1 MIKKLVLP
9 TVLLTC
15 VLSSCGERSK
25 QAMRVVYGENEVVEA
40 LNEVPN
46 IQFDSLQTSALQEEV
61 RLFYKTNDYHLGW
74 FNAANRQQLLE
85 SVRDLQNDGIKI
97 ASKEIHQLVDLD
109 ATYEQLN
116 ETDKI
121 QADFL
126 FSTMYVN
133 TLDNLF
139 NGSVRA
145 KRLYGDWE
153 ITPKPLNTSAT
164 MLLALEHENVA
175 LTYDSIRTKQPVYTQ
190 LRKKLSAYYAL
201 EKDSLKPFKQGK
213 INDTIPE
220 LVAVKKHL
228 IFLNQLADSIQTD
241 AIYNQATAQSIKA
254 FQTQKKL
261 SVTGFTDT
269 KTIEA
274 MLRDENALKEKI
286 IVNLERWRWFP
297 REFSSN
303 YILVNI
309 PAYSLVSV
317 SNQDTIRQH
326 KVVVGTAARKT
337 PILSSTL
344 TTVVLNPTWTV
355 PPTIKKNDL
364 VPKASNDLSYFSRL
378 NFTIY
383 NSQGKVVTPE
393 NWDASKGT
401 SYRYVQKG
409 GPGNTLGRV
418 KFLFQNNHAVY
429 LHDTPSQWGFA
440 RNDRNL
446 SSGCVRVQDP
456 FDLTSYI
463 FELAAP
469 DLTKEEVDKIIAS
482 QDTKSIKVS
491 ENPIDVHLLYW
502 TVQLDTQGKFTYFK
516 DIYKYDEELY
526 KRLNK

>member
-1 MIKKLVLP
+1 MIKKLLLP

-15 VLSSCGERSK
+15 ALSSCGERSK
-25 QAMRVVYGENEVVEA
+25 QAMRVIYGENEIVEA

-46 IQFDSLQTSALQEEV
+46 IQFDSLKTSTLQEDV
-61 RLFYKTNDYHLGW
+61 RLFYKNNDYHLGW
-74 FNAANRQQLLE
+74 FHAENRQQLIE
-85 SVRDLQNDGIKI
+85 SVGDLKFDGINITPK
-97 ASKEIHQLVDLD
+97 SLDTLVNLN
-109 ATYEQLN
+109 ATYEQL
-116 ETDKI
+116 EEADKI

-133 TLDNLF
+133 TLDHLF

-164 MLLALEHENVA
+164 MLLALEHKNIG

-190 LRKKLSAYYAL
+190 LRNKLSAYYSL
-201 EKDSLKPFKQGK
+201 EKDSLKPFKQAK
-213 INDTIPE
+213 LNDTIPE
-220 LVAVKKHL
+220 LIALKKHL
-228 IFLNQLADSIQTD
+228 IFLDQLADSIETN
-241 AIYNQATAQSIKA
+241 AIYDKGTAQSIKA

-261 SVTGFTDT
+261 NATGVTDT
-269 KTIEA
+269 KTIDA
-274 MLRDENALKEKI
+274 LLREENNLKEKI

-297 REFSSN
+297 REFSTH

-317 SNQDTIRQH
+317 SNQDTIQQH

-383 NSQGKVVTPE
+383 NSQGKVVSPE

-409 GPGNTLGRV
+409 GQGNTLGRV
-418 KFLFQNNHAVY
+418 KFMFQNNHAVY

-440 RNDRNL
+440 RNNRNL
-446 SSGCVRVQDP
+446 SSGCVRVQNP
-456 FDLTSYI
+456 FDLTTYI
-463 FELAAP
+463 FELASP
-469 DLTKEEVDKIIAS
+469 TLTKEEVEKIVAT
-482 QDTKSIKVS
+482 QETKSVSVS
-491 ENPIDVHLLYW
+491 ETPIDVHLLYW
-502 TVQLDTQGKFTYFK
+502 TVQVDSKGHITYFQ

-526 KRLNK
+526 KRLSK